1 LHRIQ
6 KLIYE
11 KGVCKILQVNFLHE
25 GEFMKLRGLYCALI
39 ATTVYSCGPTPES
52 KDALKEIGD
61 LPMAAIIAVRDNV
74 DASANVAADD
84 LRTLS
89 AGAVQ
94 TSADKLQ
101 EQEIPA
107 LYDKAQQSETVVT
120 QQQEILSDVGLRGWF
135 HYRQCPGQ
143 LVRVSEMNQQEPLIL
158 DSCQAYH
165 QYQPVY
171 ILRGRSHRFF
181 FHRAHKLRNVTYYYY
196 VNQASEQQVGSQ
208 STKQAQSTAQKQK
221 PEEQKPEEQKP
232 EEQKPEE
239 QKPEKQIE
247 QQEVRKTEC
256 QKQVPTQKT
265 VPMKTTGAC

>member
-6 KLIYE
+6 KLNYE

-89 AGAVQ
+89 AGVVQ

-135 HYRQCPGQ
+135 HYRQCPSQ
-143 LVRVSEMNQQEPLIL
+143 LVRLVEVNQQEPLIL

-171 ILRGRSHRFF
+171 ILRGRAHRFS
-181 FHRAHKLRNVTYYYY
+181 FHRAHKVRNVTYYYY
-196 VNQASEQQVGSQ
+196 VNQVSEQQVEVQ
-208 STKQAQSTAQKQK
+208 SSKQAQSTEQKQK
-221 PEEQKPEEQKP
+221 PEEQKNEEQKP
-232 EEQKPEE
+232 EEQKN
-239 QKPEKQIE
+239 EKQIE
-247 QQEVRKTEC
+247 KQVVQKTEC
-256 QKQVPTQKT
+256 QKQIPNQKT
-265 VPMKTTGAC
+265 VPMKTKAC

>member
-6 KLIYE
+6 KLNYE
-11 KGVCKILQVNFLHE
+11 NGVCKILQVNFLHE

-39 ATTVYSCGPTPES
+39 ATTVYSCGPTTES

-74 DASANVAADD
+74 DDGTDVASDD
-84 LRTLS
+84 LRTLATGS
-89 AGAVQ
+89 VQ
-94 TSADKLQ
+94 TPVDKLQ
-101 EQEIPA
+101 EQELPA
-107 LYDKAQQSETVVT
+107 LYDKAQKSETIVT
-120 QQQEILSDVGLRGWF
+120 QQQEIQSDVGLRGWF

-196 VNQASEQQVGSQ
+196 VNQVSEQQVGSQ

-221 PEEQKPEEQKP
+221 SEEQKSEEQKS
-232 EEQKPEE
+232 
-239 QKPEKQIE
+239 EKQIE